1 MYYLEKDRP
10 DFVHLTKSLGLM
22 N

>member
-10 DFVHLTKSLGLM
+10 DFVHLTKSLSLM